1 MKGMSPGSTPFPW
14 VPQENKTSFER
25 LSARRSMHGVHGVKI
40 VRSRK
45 IFIDFEPSM
54 DLTGGKY
61 HDAGAAGGDARYDRA
76 SCALVSYPPP
86 CVKKNRVSTL
96 RWRYDVTFAMSHC
109 SGTSCPNL
117 PYRALRS
124 FAFSSFFSKQFCFD
138 ELPRAPPPLPHS
150 FQHRRAKHDSRV
162 RKRCSVGPRALRV
175 SLWE

>member
-1 MKGMSPGSTPFPW
+1 
-14 VPQENKTSFER
+14 
-25 LSARRSMHGVHGVKI
+25 VHGVKI

-117 PYRALRS
+117 PYTVC
-124 FAFSSFFSKQFCFD
+124 FCFSVCFRVY
-138 ELPRAPPPLPHS
+138 EVVFVLMATFLRARLLPLATPLS
-150 FQHRRAKHDSRV
+150 
-162 RKRCSVGPRALRV
+162 
-175 SLWE
+175 